1 MTKPILYK
9 ANETNFERLGLGVLS
24 DNVEAFT
31 IEKRNGEFYFEMKY
45 PIGGKLFNEL
55 KNERIIKADVSM
67 NLKNQRFE
75 IVRITKPSKGLVTV
89 YADHVHYQSE
99 KSQLKPEVPF
109 SGSAHLAL
117 NTWRNNIVGDHEFT
131 TYSDID
137 FASSGTWSIN
147 RHKSARRALLG
158 TAGSML
164 DIYGGEYRFDNY
176 HIQLLQARGNDTGA
190 LIAYGKNLTDLE
202 QEEQIANTY
211 TSVYP
216 YSVIL
221 KEDETEELVT
231 LPEHFIDSE
240 HVDNFARRKIM
251 LVDFSDEQID
261 NIADLRSRA
270 ESYIV
275 SNNVGVPS
283 VNLRVKFLDL
293 AKTKDYEN
301 LKAIEHI
308 NLCDWVTVYFEKFGI
323 RRRAKVIMTKWNC
336 NLDRYEEIELGDA
349 RAGLSESI
357 STTVDGRLE
366 TVINR
371 LNTVQLAADGKTK
384 IFRGTE
390 TPVNANE
397 GDVWFKPIA
406 EGGREMHIFNGAEWQ
421 LEEYSAGSLKGTI
434 NFANLNAI
442 NFIADNISGGRM
454 NLANDLSITNG
465 DELVLYIDPQSG
477 QVVGNFSELQI
488 NFKDVA
494 TKEDLEEIELQ
505 KGDDG
510 KTAYDLAV
518 EEGFEGTLQEWLQSL
533 NGSDGSDGESGT
545 DGVSI
550 TSVIPVYAVNT
561 SMTNAPTG
569 TYSATVPNRNSGQY
583 IWRKDVISFSNNTQ
597 QQTEP
602 VLMTGD
608 KGDKGQDG
616 TDGQDG
622 TGVVSAVVDYQNH
635 TNGTQAPTG
644 AWSTTIP
651 AAVQGQYLWTRTTT
665 NYSDNSEVVTYSVSY
680 LAKDGEKGADGTDG
694 ENGTDGV
701 DGQDGKGIENTQ
713 IRYQLHT
720 SGTSTPTGTWLQSL
734 PDPIKGQFL
743 WTRTILTF
751 TDASTSTSYS
761 TSYFATDGQNGTD
774 GQDGSDGIS
783 ITGITAEFAVNTSP
797 TSAPTSGWSTT
808 RPNRSASQYMWTRD
822 RVQFSNNTEEVIGT
836 RMITGD
842 KGDTGSDGQDG
853 SDGTNGTDGQDGQ
866 SVSNITQQFA
876 VNTSGTSAPLGG
888 SFSNTRPQ
896 NWQSGQ
902 YIWTRFMIVYI
913 NPSDTRYTTPIVD
926 TSFEAVEELKEIVKV
941 KDTRNSN
948 YAPSHYR
955 DNYGDYQVQE
965 RKINT
970 VIGVPSENTHGILVT
985 TYSDSRVEQIFSSG
999 GETFT
1004 RYGNPSTDIW
1014 EEWTS
1019 VESEEG
1025 AQEKAND
1032 SFGNATE
1039 YALQVS
1045 QNAEANAKN
1054 HADALVN
1061 PLKEDLDTAQE
1072 NLVELEATVQANN
1085 AQWLQ
1090 SFTASGGVNEI
1101 MNSVGYAELEF
1112 WNGSGNITTVQNAE
1126 LETYGSGS
1134 AFILGSNSTLE
1145 QNVIAESGYRTF
1157 SVIVEKDSS
1166 SSGYIE
1172 IEHDDGVE
1180 LISLN
1185 SGTEMNFVRFVLTFD
1200 MAGTNY
1206 TIRLNT
1212 DSGSEILFT
1221 NVMINYGVERQRWG
1235 FANGEVYGSTFRMNR
1250 NGFRVYQLDGQ
1261 QYTAMTPTE
1270 FAGYAIVGGVWERTF
1285 ALNGD
1290 TTEMN
1295 KARIKHELQIG
1306 RAAQIWVESDTSN
1319 GIATVRSE

>member
-9 ANETNFERLGLGVLS
+9 ANETNFERLGLGVLN
-24 DNVEAFT
+24 DNAEAFT

-45 PIGGKLFNEL
+45 PIDGKLFKEL

-89 YADHVHYQSE
+89 YADHIHYQSE

-117 NTWRNNIVGDHEFT
+117 NTWRENIVGEHEFT

-137 FASSGTWSIN
+137 FASSGKWTIN

-164 DIYGGEYRFDNY
+164 DIYGGEYRFDNT
-176 HIQLLQARGNDTGA
+176 HIQLLQARGNDTGS
-190 LIAYGKNLTDLE
+190 LIAYGKNLTELE

-240 HVDNFARRKIM
+240 HVDNFARRKIL

-261 NIADLRSRA
+261 NVADLRSRA

-275 SNNVGVPS
+275 SNNIGVPS
-283 VNLRVKFLDL
+283 VNLRVKFVDL
-293 AKTKDYEN
+293 AKTQDYKH
-301 LKAIEHI
+301 LKAIEQV
-308 NLCDWVTVYFEKFGI
+308 NLCDWVTIYFEKFDI

-349 RAGLSESI
+349 RAGLAESI

-390 TPVNANE
+390 TPVNASD

-406 EGGREMHIFNGAEWQ
+406 EGGREMHIFDGAEWQ
-421 LEEYSAGSLKGTI
+421 LEEYSAGSLTGTI

-465 DELVLYIDPQSG
+465 DDLVLYIDPQSG

-518 EEGFEGTLQEWLQSL
+518 EEGFEGTLEEWLQSL
-533 NGSDGSDGESGT
+533 RGE
-545 DGVSI
+545 
-550 TSVIPVYAVNT
+550 
-561 SMTNAPTG
+561 
-569 TYSATVPNRNSGQY
+569 
-583 IWRKDVISFSNNTQ
+583 
-597 QQTEP
+597 E
-602 VLMTGD
+602 
-608 KGDKGQDG
+608 
-616 TDGQDG
+616 
-622 TGVVSAVVDYQNH
+622 
-635 TNGTQAPTG
+635 
-644 AWSTTIP
+644 
-651 AAVQGQYLWTRTTT
+651 
-665 NYSDNSEVVTYSVSY
+665 
-680 LAKDGEKGADGTDG
+680 
-694 ENGTDGV
+694 
-701 DGQDGKGIENTQ
+701 
-713 IRYQLHT
+713 
-720 SGTSTPTGTWLQSL
+720 
-734 PDPIKGQFL
+734 
-743 WTRTILTF
+743 
-751 TDASTSTSYS
+751 
-761 TSYFATDGQNGTD
+761 
-774 GQDGSDGIS
+774 GSDGIS

-797 TSAPTSGWSTT
+797 TTAPTSGWSTT
-808 RPNRSASQYMWTRD
+808 RPNRSANQYMWTRD
-822 RVQFSNNTEEVIGT
+822 VVEFSNNTEEIIGT

-842 KGDTGSDGQDG
+842 KGDAGQDGQDG
-853 SDGTNGTDGQDGQ
+853 SDGSDGTNGQDGQDGQ

-876 VNTSGTSAPLGG
+876 VNTSSTSAPSSG
-888 SFSNTRPQ
+888 SFSNNRPS

-902 YIWTRFMIVYI
+902 YIWTRFMIVYV

-926 TSFEAVEELKEIVKV
+926 TSFEVVEELKEIVKV

-955 DNYGDYQVQE
+955 DNYADYQVQE

-970 VIGVPSENTHGILVT
+970 VVGVPSENTHGILVT
-985 TYSDSRVEQIFSSG
+985 TYSDSRVEQTFSSG

-1014 EEWTS
+1014 EDWTS

-1061 PLKEDLDTAQE
+1061 PLKEDLDTAKD

-1085 AQWLQ
+1085 SQWLQ

-1112 WNGSGNITTVQNAE
+1112 WQGSGNITTVQNAE

-1145 QNVIAESGYRTF
+1145 QEVLAESGYRTF

-1172 IEHDDGVE
+1172 LEHDDGVE

-1221 NVMINYGVERQRWG
+1221 NIMVNYGAERQRWG
-1235 FANGEVYGSTFRMNR
+1235 FANGEIYGATFRMNR

-1261 QYTAMTPTE
+1261 QYTAMTPEE